1 MPAAAGSSRCH
12 KCGGT
17 LLETEDRALD
27 MSHELTPGTE
37 LGSYRIVKLLGEGG
51 MGRVYVAEHI
61 RLGRRVAM
69 KMLRQEFAA
78 NPVAVS
84 RFFAEARAVNRISH
98 EHLVEIT
105 DFFEKPGGENY
116 FIMELLKGEDLGK
129 LLLRGG
135 ALPVSRAV
143 DIAHQTAS
151 VLAAV
156 HAAGIVH
163 RDLKPDNIF
172 LVERAS
178 RPDFVKLL
186 DFGVAKL
193 SDAHGGIKLKTTSA
207 GAVIGTPEYMSPE
220 QAGGLPVDHRTDI
233 YALGVIM
240 YEFLSG
246 RLPFQGKSFGEMVIK
261 HMTVAPKPLG
271 SYDDLKQPIPGA
283 LEDLVNAL
291 LEKNPD
297 TRPQTMAEVEEVLQ
311 GLVDYVA
318 ETRRKG
324 EMAVL
329 KRPKSLTIDPI
340 DLKGQ
345 RSRRVSITPV
355 FGRETSDEGSGS
367 GEATPSPAEAIPM
380 TAPIA
385 IADEPSASLAPGP
398 AAVVSLPDATSFV
411 NKPRVRLLAIVGCAM
426 AAAALVTWLAMR
438 GSNGEHAAASNA
450 SISDSSHALAPA
462 APTTAVAPTTPP
474 PRVIDPPPPA
484 AQPAAQSAV
493 VAPTTP
499 PTTAATTASTTA
511 TTTTPP
517 HKATPPRPPHR
528 SERPKQVDRSGT
540 MDVFGDN

>member
-1 MPAAAGSSRCH
+1 MELNAPMASCPDCGMPVAAGLVRCH

-27 MSHELTPGTE
+27 MSAELTPGTE

-51 MGRVYVAEHI
+51 MGRVYVAEHM
-61 RLGRRVAM
+61 RLGRRVAL
-69 KMLRQEFAA
+69 KMLRQEFAV

-105 DFFEKPGGENY
+105 DFFEKPGGENF

-129 LLLRGG
+129 HLMRYG
-135 ALPVSRAV
+135 ALPVARAV

-156 HAAGIVH
+156 HAAHIVH

-193 SDAHGGIKLKTTSA
+193 GDLHEGIKLRTTHA

-240 YEFLSG
+240 YEILTG
-246 RLPFQGKSFGEMVIK
+246 RLPFEAKSFGEMVIK

-271 SYDDLKQPIPGA
+271 EHELKEELPAA
-283 LEDLVNAL
+283 LETLVMAL
-291 LEKNPD
+291 LEKDPD
-297 TRPQTMAEVEEVLQ
+297 QRPQTMAEVEEVLQ
-311 GLVDYVA
+311 GIVDYVA
-318 ETRRKG
+318 PAETWQTNKLPVLRRPSKPG
-324 EMAVL
+324 LDAEGSQRISFTIAGSDPAVTRDKPTGSMPL
-329 KRPKSLTIDPI
+329 VMFPPAARAIPVVTTPLPVEVTGTSSTRAKRPPM
-340 DLKGQ
+340 
-345 RSRRVSITPV
+345 RM
-355 FGRETSDEGSGS
+355 
-367 GEATPSPAEAIPM
+367 AAI
-380 TAPIA
+380 
-385 IADEPSASLAPGP
+385 
-398 AAVVSLPDATSFV
+398 
-411 NKPRVRLLAIVGCAM
+411 IVGAM

-438 GSNGEHAAASNA
+438 DDGREPATVAEPVTP
-450 SISDSSHALAPA
+450 SSPSPAPSPAPSPPPSPPPALATTAPA
-462 APTTAVAPTTPP
+462 APAPAPAPELPGPT
-474 PRVIDPPPPA
+474 PA
-484 AQPAAQSAV
+484 AAHPASVSPRPAAPRSTNPPTSKPPKQPA
-493 VAPTTP
+493 
-499 PTTAATTASTTA
+499 
-511 TTTTPP
+511 
-517 HKATPPRPPHR
+517 
-528 SERPKQVDRSGT
+528 VDRSGT

>member
-1 MPAAAGSSRCH
+1 MPAAAGLSRCH

-27 MSHELTPGTE
+27 MNHQLTPGAE

-105 DFFEKPGGENY
+105 DFFENPGGENY
-116 FIMELLKGEDLGK
+116 FIMEPLKGDDLGK
-129 LLLRGG
+129 HLLRGG
-135 ALPVSRAV
+135 ALPVARAV

-193 SDAHGGIKLKTTSA
+193 SDAHNGIKLKTTSA

-233 YALGVIM
+233 YALRVIM
-240 YEFLSG
+240 YEVLSG

-271 SYDDLKQPIPGA
+271 SYEDLKQPIPG
-283 LEDLVNAL
+283 LS
-291 LEKNPD
+291 K
-297 TRPQTMAEVEEVLQ
+297 
-311 GLVDYVA
+311 
-318 ETRRKG
+318 
-324 EMAVL
+324 
-329 KRPKSLTIDPI
+329 I
-340 DLKGQ
+340 
-345 RSRRVSITPV
+345 
-355 FGRETSDEGSGS
+355 
-367 GEATPSPAEAIPM
+367 
-380 TAPIA
+380 
-385 IADEPSASLAPGP
+385 
-398 AAVVSLPDATSFV
+398 
-411 NKPRVRLLAIVGCAM
+411 
-426 AAAALVTWLAMR
+426 W
-438 GSNGEHAAASNA
+438 
-450 SISDSSHALAPA
+450 
-462 APTTAVAPTTPP
+462 
-474 PRVIDPPPPA
+474 
-484 AQPAAQSAV
+484 
-493 VAPTTP
+493 
-499 PTTAATTASTTA
+499 
-511 TTTTPP
+511 
-517 HKATPPRPPHR
+517 
-528 SERPKQVDRSGT
+528 
-540 MDVFGDN
+540 